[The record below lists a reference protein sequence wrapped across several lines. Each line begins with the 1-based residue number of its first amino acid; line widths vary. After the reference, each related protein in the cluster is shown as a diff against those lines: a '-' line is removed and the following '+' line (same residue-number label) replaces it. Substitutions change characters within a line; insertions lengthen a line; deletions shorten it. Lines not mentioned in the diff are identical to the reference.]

1 MSMPFTERLAEC
13 PALQQW
19 KLHHTMELY
28 MVFRVIVLSAPFLTA
43 FQVKLSTL
51 QASYIQLSFLQ
62 GEAICSSFPLRQN
75 QYTEKTSASVFS
87 VVPL

>member
-1 MSMPFTERLAEC
+1 MV
-13 PALQQW
+13 
-19 KLHHTMELY
+19 ELY
-28 MVFRVIVLSAPFLTA
+28 MVFRVIVLSALFLTA

-62 GEAICSSFPLRQN
+62 GEAICRGFPLRQN

-87 VVPL
+87 VLPL

>member
-1 MSMPFTERLAEC
+1 MGEF
-13 PALQQW
+13 
-19 KLHHTMELY
+19 Y
-28 MVFRVIVLSAPFLTA
+28 MVLRIIRLSVFFLTA

-62 GEAICSSFPLRQN
+62 GEAICSGFPLRQN

>member
-1 MSMPFTERLAEC
+1 MVGF
-13 PALQQW
+13 
-19 KLHHTMELY
+19 Y
-28 MVFRVIVLSAPFLTA
+28 MVFRIIVLSALFLTA

-62 GEAICSSFPLRQN
+62 GEAICSGFPLRQN